1 MRKIAIIG
9 VLILVIL
16 SSGCEKKKDYWE
28 EMDGLTHLLA
38 ELLPVMR
45 EDVKLL
51 NQNPTLNEVEKEKI
65 IARFE
70 TIIITCQKMMELK
83 PPKEAETFHKLQTES
98 CEEMI
103 ECMRNMQSFVKT
115 ENEDYWREALEH
127 MEKANLKYTE
137 ATNEHMKIR

>member
-51 NQNPTLNEVEKEKI
+51 NQNPTLNEVEKGKI

-83 PPKEAETFHKLQTES
+83 PPKEAETFHKLQSECCAETIES
-98 CEEMI
+98 LKNLQE
-103 ECMRNMQSFVKT
+103 FVRT
-115 ENEDYWREALEH
+115 WNEDYWQKSLEH
-127 MEKANLKYTE
+127 FQKANLKYTE
-137 ATNEHMKIR
+137 ATNEHIRIR